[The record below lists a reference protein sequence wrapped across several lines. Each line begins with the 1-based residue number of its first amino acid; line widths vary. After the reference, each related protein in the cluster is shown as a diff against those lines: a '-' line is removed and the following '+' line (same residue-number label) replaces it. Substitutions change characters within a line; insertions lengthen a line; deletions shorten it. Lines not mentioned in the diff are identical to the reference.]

1 VAGDPPRQRFA
12 LVLEDAG
19 AEGDAPPPVRLRH
32 ALKRAWRSD
41 RLRRVRVEQLGV
53 VGGWGPADDS
63 RALTDGD
70 GI

>member
-1 VAGDPPRQRFA
+1 VKGFATVYRVTFVAA
-12 LVLEDAG
+12 EDADG
-19 AEGDAPPPVRLRH
+19 VPPPVRLRH

-41 RLRRVRVEQLGV
+41 RLRCTRAEQLGV

-63 RALTDGD
+63 RPLTDGD